1 MKVFLKLGAKID
13 ECKRHV
19 FNQGY
24 RYDEAHNYVKLVFEE
39 TGLKFGVFDY
49 VEKEEIEN
57 VIEHLSNKIL
67 KN

>member
-1 MKVFLKLGAKID
+1 MKLFLKLGEKIN

-24 RYDEAHNYVKLVFEE
+24 SYEEAHNYVKEVFEE

-49 VEKEEIEN
+49 VPKEEIEN
-57 VIEHLSNKIL
+57 AIKYLNDNIL
-67 KN
+67 KK